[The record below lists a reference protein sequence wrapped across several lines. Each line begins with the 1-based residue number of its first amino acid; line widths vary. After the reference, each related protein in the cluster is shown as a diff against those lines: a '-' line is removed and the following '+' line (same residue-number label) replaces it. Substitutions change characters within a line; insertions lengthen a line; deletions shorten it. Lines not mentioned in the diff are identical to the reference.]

1 MTTALAAVFGLAFL
15 LAYANGANDVSR
27 GIATLV
33 GSGVTNFRRA
43 MLWGTAWTL
52 AGSLAAAAASQGLV
66 ATFAG
71 KGFLAA
77 PNASPAFLASIGLG
91 AVAWVSLAARVGLP
105 VSTTHSIVG
114 ALAGAAIVA
123 QGAASLHW
131 GFVAKKV
138 ALPLLL
144 SPALS
149 LLALYAL
156 FPLLKPL
163 LASVDRYCLCL
174 ERRVAITAYGTAALQ
189 GAVLETAV
197 VEQEEVCAA
206 SPAVAGRLNLVD
218 GLHWLSSGATSFA
231 RALNDTPKIVALGLA
246 ASALLDVTSF
256 SFYAAIALAMAL
268 GSLVGGFRVTQ
279 TLACRVTAMSHTE
292 GFSANLVTSL
302 LVGLASTNG
311 LPVSTTHVSSGA
323 IIGIGL
329 HRGSGTVRWGT
340 VREMAI
346 AWLVTLP
353 VAALVAAASYALLSR
368 LG

>member
-1 MTTALAAVFGLAFL
+1 MTAAFALLLGLAFL

-43 MLWGTAWTL
+43 VLWGTAWTL
-52 AGSLAAAAASQGLV
+52 AGSFAAAAASQSLV
-66 ATFAG
+66 ATFSG

-77 PNASPAFLASIGLG
+77 PNVSPAFLASICLG
-91 AVAWVSLAARVGLP
+91 AVSWVLFAARAGLP

-149 LLALYAL
+149 LLVIYAL

-174 ERRVAITAYGTAALQ
+174 ERRVAITAYGTAVLQ
-189 GAVLETAV
+189 GVVLETAV
-197 VEQEEVCAA
+197 VEREEACAA

-246 ASALLDVTSF
+246 ASALLSVTSF
-256 SFYAAIALAMAL
+256 TFYAAIALAMGL
-268 GSLVGGFRVTQ
+268 GSLVAGFRVTQ
-279 TLACRVTAMSHTE
+279 TLACRVTPMSHTE
-292 GFSANLVTSL
+292 GLSANLVTSL
-302 LVGLASTNG
+302 LVGLASTKG

-329 HRGSGTVRWGT
+329 HRGSGTVQWGT

-353 VAALVAAASYALLSR
+353 AAAGIAAVAYSLLRS
-368 LG
+368 LS